1 MTDIPK
7 TLPRFLWHYCKRAK
21 PSLFSLIA
29 LVLIWASTV
38 SLNPYALKLF
48 IDGMGKID
56 LENGNLMDCLGFPTF
71 FFILLTVATSIILRL
86 YDWTMLKA
94 FPQIKSQITS
104 EMFAYLEGHSYSY
117 MHHNFLGSLANKIN
131 DIAKGA
137 VTIVHY
143 IIDQF
148 CSRIFSFMVAALTM
162 LLVHPLFSICLII
175 WCACIVKV
183 SMIFS
188 KKAQKHSSYFS
199 HARNGVAGK
208 IVDSISNILN
218 VKLFAR
224 EAYENRVLSNS
235 LEEMVSKER
244 SLQWFLLKVKA
255 FYGIA
260 ITILTGCM
268 ILLIIY
274 ERSLNRITIGDS
286 ALILTLTLSLIRDI
300 FIITNQLVA
309 FSEEIGICKQAISTI
324 LSPYELT
331 NRPDGS
337 ILQVTDGKISFDQ
350 VHFKYKRGQDLFVNK
365 SVTISGGSKVG
376 LVGLSGSG
384 KTTFVNLLLRFY
396 DVDSG
401 KISIDGQNIKEV
413 TQESLRTQI
422 AMIPQDPVLFH
433 RSLMDNIRYG
443 RLDATDEEVIEC
455 AKKAHC
461 HEFIIK
467 LKDSYNSLVG
477 ERGVKLSG
485 GQRQCI
491 AIARAML
498 KNAPILIFDEATSSL
513 DSVTES
519 YIQKSLPSLM
529 KNKTTIIIAHRLSTL
544 HYMDRILVFNEGKI
558 VEEGTHSELI
568 NLDGHYKTLWNVQV
582 NSFSN
587 ESQPSSAS
595 IIHCE
600 ETSKFITSSTSNPVV
615 R

>member
-1 MTDIPK
+1 MKHIPT
-7 TLPRFLWHYCKRAK
+7 TLPKFIWYYCKRAK
-21 PSLFSLIA
+21 PSLFSLVT

-48 IDGMGKID
+48 IDGMGGID
-56 LENGNLMDCLGFPTF
+56 LENKNLIQCLKFPALF
-71 FFILLTVATSIILRL
+71 FVLLTVATSAILRL
-86 YDWTMLKA
+86 YDWTMLKI
-94 FPQIKSQITS
+94 FPQIKSEITS
-104 EMFAYLEGHSYSY
+104 EMFAYLESHSYSY
-117 MHHNFLGSLANKIN
+117 MHHNFLGSLASKIN
-131 DIAKGA
+131 DISKGT

-148 CSRIFSFMVAALTM
+148 CSRLFSFMIAALTM
-162 LLVHPLFSICLII
+162 FLVHPSFSICLIM
-175 WCACIVKV
+175 WSACIIKA

-188 KKAQKHSSYFS
+188 RKAQRYSEYFS
-199 HARNGVAGK
+199 HARNHVSGK

-224 EAYENRVLSNS
+224 EAYENRVLSDS

-255 FYGIA
+255 FYGVA
-260 ITILTGCM
+260 ITTLTSCM

-274 ERSLNRITIGDS
+274 ERSINNITIGDS
-286 ALILTLTLSLIRDI
+286 ALILTLTLSLIRDV

-309 FSEEIGICKQAISTI
+309 FSEEVGICKQAISTI
-324 LSPYELT
+324 LSPHEIT
-331 NRPDGS
+331 NGPNS
-337 ILQVTDGKISFDQ
+337 TTLHVTHGEISFNQ
-350 VHFKYKRGQDLFVNK
+350 VHFKYKKGNNLFVDK
-365 SVTISGGSKVG
+365 SVTIAGGSKVG

-396 DVDSG
+396 DIDSG

-413 TQESLRTQI
+413 TQESLRSQI

-443 RLDATDEEVIEC
+443 RLDATDDEVIEC

-461 HEFIIK
+461 HEFILN
-467 LKDSYNSLVG
+467 LKDGYDSLVG

-544 HYMDRILVFNEGKI
+544 SYMDRILVFNEGKI
-558 VEEGTHSELI
+558 MEEGSHTQLI
-568 NLDGHYKTLWNVQV
+568 NLNGHYKTLWNVQV
-582 NSFSN
+582 NGFLN
-587 ESQPSSAS
+587 ESPPPKLTFELLETAKPSSMQ
-595 IIHCE
+595 
-600 ETSKFITSSTSNPVV
+600 KVV
-615 R
+615 F

>member
-1 MTDIPK
+1 MKEIPT
-7 TLPRFLWHYCKRAK
+7 TLPKFLWHYCKRTK
-21 PSLFSLIA
+21 LSLFSLITF
-29 LVLIWASTV
+29 VLIWASTV

-48 IDGMGKID
+48 IDEMSRID
-56 LENGNLMDCLGFPTF
+56 LENGNLMHGLWIPALF
-71 FFILLTVATSIILRL
+71 FVLLTIVTTVILRL
-86 YDWTMLKA
+86 YDWAMLKV
-94 FPQIKSQITS
+94 FPQIKSEITS
-104 EMFAYLEGHSYSY
+104 EMFAYLKWHSYSY
-117 MHHNFLGSLANKIN
+117 MHRNFLGSLANKIN
-131 DIAKGA
+131 DISRAA
-137 VTIVHY
+137 VIIIHY

-148 CSRIFSFMVAALTM
+148 CSRIFSFMIAALAM
-162 LLVHPLFSICLII
+162 FFVHPCFSICLMI
-175 WCACIVKV
+175 WCACIIKT
-183 SMIFS
+183 SMIFAR
-188 KKAQKHSSYFS
+188 KAQKHSAYFS
-199 HARNGVAGK
+199 HARNHVAGK

-224 EAYENRVLSNS
+224 EAYESRVLSNS

-260 ITILTGCM
+260 IAILTSCM

-274 ERSLNRITIGDS
+274 ERSLNNITIGDS

-300 FIITNQLVA
+300 FIITNQLVV
-309 FSEEIGICKQAISTI
+309 FSEEISICKQAISTI
-324 LSPYELT
+324 LSPHELINEPNSST
-331 NRPDGS
+331 
-337 ILQVTDGKISFDQ
+337 LQVTHGKISFDR
-350 VHFKYKRGQDLFVNK
+350 VHFKYKKGKNLFVDK

-396 DVDSG
+396 DIDSG
-401 KISIDGQNIKEV
+401 KIYIDGQNIKKI
-413 TQESLRTQI
+413 TQESLRSQI

-443 RLDATDEEVIEC
+443 RLDASDEEVIEC

-461 HEFIIK
+461 HEFILN
-467 LKDSYNSLVG
+467 LKDGYDSLVG

-513 DSVTES
+513 DSITES

-544 HYMDRILVFNEGKI
+544 RYIDRILVFNKGKI
-558 VEEGTHSELI
+558 VEEGTHSQLI
-568 NLDGHYKTLWNVQV
+568 DLNGHYKTLWSVQA
-582 NSFSN
+582 NGFDRTTFLD
-587 ESQPSSAS
+587 SQQPRV
-595 IIHCE
+595 
-600 ETSKFITSSTSNPVV
+600 TTL
-615 R
+615 

>member
-1 MTDIPK
+1 MKEIPT
-7 TLPRFLWHYCKRAK
+7 TLPKFLWHYCKRSK
-21 PSLFSLIA
+21 LSLFSLVA

-48 IDGMGKID
+48 IDGIGKID
-56 LENGNLMDCLGFPTF
+56 LEHGNLIHGLWFPALF
-71 FFILLTVATSIILRL
+71 FVLLTIATSVILRL
-86 YDWTMLKA
+86 YDWIMLKV
-94 FPQIKSQITS
+94 FPQIKSEITF
-104 EMFAYLEGHSYSY
+104 EMFAYLERHSYSY
-117 MHHNFLGSLANKIN
+117 MHHHFLGSLANKIN
-131 DIAKGA
+131 DISKG
-137 VTIVHY
+137 VIFIVHH

-148 CSRIFSFMVAALTM
+148 CSRIFSFTIAALTM
-162 LLVHPLFSICLII
+162 FLVHPSFSICLII
-175 WCACIVKV
+175 WSACIIKA

-188 KKAQKHSSYFS
+188 KKAQKHSEHFS
-199 HARNGVAGK
+199 HARSHVIGK

-224 EAYENRVLSNS
+224 EAYESHVLSNS

-260 ITILTGCM
+260 IAILTGCM
-268 ILLIIY
+268 LSLVIY
-274 ERSLNRITIGDS
+274 ERSLNNISIGDC
-286 ALILTLTLSLIRDI
+286 ALIVTLTLTLIRDI
-300 FIITNQLVA
+300 FIITNQLVT

-324 LSPYELT
+324 LSPHELT
-331 NRPDGS
+331 DGPNHS
-337 ILQVTDGKISFDQ
+337 VLQVTHGKISFDD
-350 VHFKYKRGQDLFVNK
+350 VHFKYKKGQNLFVDK
-365 SVTISGGSKVG
+365 SVTIAGGSKVG

-396 DVDSG
+396 DIDSG
-401 KISIDGQNIKEV
+401 KICIDGQNIKEV
-413 TQESLRTQI
+413 TQASLRSQI

-443 RLDATDEEVIEC
+443 RLDATDEEVIES
-455 AKKAHC
+455 AKRAHC
-461 HEFIIK
+461 HEFILN
-467 LKDSYNSLVG
+467 LKDGYDSLVG

-519 YIQKSLPSLM
+519 YIQQSLPTLM

-544 HYMDRILVFNEGKI
+544 HFMDRILVFNEGKI
-558 VEEGTHSELI
+558 VEEGTHSQLI
-568 NLDGHYKTLWNVQV
+568 NLNGHYKTLWNVQV
-582 NSFSN
+582 NGFMNDRAPADADKTDEELVKSRKISF
-587 ESQPSSAS
+587 
-595 IIHCE
+595 II
-600 ETSKFITSSTSNPVV
+600 
-615 R
+615 

>member
-1 MTDIPK
+1 MKDIPA
-7 TLPRFLWHYCKRAK
+7 TLPKFLWYYCKRAK
-21 PSLFSLIA
+21 LSLFSLIA

-48 IDGMGKID
+48 IDGMGRID
-56 LENGNLMDCLGFPTF
+56 LENGSLIHYLWFPAL
-71 FFILLTVATSIILRL
+71 FFILLTVATSVILRL
-86 YDWTMLKA
+86 YDWTMLKV
-94 FPQIKSQITS
+94 FPQMKSDITS
-104 EMFAYLEGHSYSY
+104 EMFAYLERHSYSY

-131 DIAKGA
+131 DISKSA
-137 VTIVHY
+137 VSIVHY
-143 IIDQF
+143 VIDQF
-148 CSRIFSFMVAALTM
+148 CSRIFSFMIAAFTM
-162 LLVHPLFSICLII
+162 FLVHPCFSICLII
-175 WCACIVKV
+175 WCACIIKA

-188 KKAQKHSSYFS
+188 RKAQKYSECFS
-199 HARNGVAGK
+199 HARSHVIGK

-224 EAYENRVLSNS
+224 EAYENGILSNS
-235 LEEMVSKER
+235 LEEMVAKER

-260 ITILTGCM
+260 ITLLTGCM
-268 ILLIIY
+268 VLLIIY
-274 ERSLNRITIGDS
+274 QRSLNHITIGDS
-286 ALILTLTLSLIRDI
+286 ALILTLTLSLIRDV

-324 LSPYELT
+324 LSPHELT
-331 NRPDGS
+331 NEPNSS
-337 ILQVTDGKISFDQ
+337 ILQVTHGKISFDQ
-350 VHFKYKRGQDLFVNK
+350 VHFKYKKGQNLFVDK
-365 SVTISGGSKVG
+365 TVIISGGSKVG

-396 DVDSG
+396 DIDSG
-401 KISIDGQNIKEV
+401 KIYIDGQNIKEV
-413 TQESLRTQI
+413 TQESLRNQI
-422 AMIPQDPVLFH
+422 TMIPQDPVLFH

-443 RLDATDEEVIEC
+443 RLNATDEEVIEC

-461 HEFIIK
+461 HEFILN
-467 LKDSYNSLVG
+467 LKDGYGSLVG

-529 KNKTTIIIAHRLSTL
+529 KDRTTIIIAHRLSTL

-558 VEEGTHSELI
+558 VEEGSHAQLI
-568 NLDGHYKTLWNVQV
+568 NLSGHYKTLWDVQV
-582 NSFSN
+582 NGFLN
-587 ESQPSSAS
+587 ESRSPKSSFELLAAA
-595 IIHCE
+595 E
-600 ETSKFITSSTSNPVV
+600 SSSMQKVTF
-615 R
+615 